1 MILSHLELLSLSY
14 DWCRERADILR
25 SDVDDPFLQGI
36 EYSLQSVSHGLGSSD
51 ARMTHSGGVEAP
63 SSSIITSYF
72 LNSHGGVHAIQSLLS
87 LFSTIAGIVTLQ
99 VWKTQPELAASLLN
113 KCLLCAMLKHVAG
126 LVAAAFLA
134 SRAIPTIGLSQAR
147 HLLLTQVVLDPVAQ
161 YVAYSA
167 LVLLWLSTSQVQT
180 YHQLWWSK
188 RIPFAPLILTGPI
201 LLREVI
207 SNLLTVSDIL
217 VLLSTSKSN
226 EESSILPL
234 ILNISHS
241 IVDGIMSVLVS
252 PSKWRPANP
261 AQRQA
266 ILAKLVGKCSL
277 LLEVLV
283 GIILTLDG
291 CKTWTLFVY
300 RSKKHRPKW
309 TIVVRTFLIVRL
321 YQHLLLV
328 VRQKKVSKLFTEL
341 RGGAAQWPFA
351 LMDMA
356 LDPAARIWDKSENDQ
371 DPSKPQDNWTW
382 NDYVSVGL
390 GFS

>member
-1 MILSHLELLSLSY
+1 
-14 DWCRERADILR
+14 
-25 SDVDDPFLQGI
+25 
-36 EYSLQSVSHGLGSSD
+36 
-51 ARMTHSGGVEAP
+51 MTHSGGVEAP

-300 RSKKHRPKW
+300 SKKHRPKW

>member
-1 MILSHLELLSLSY
+1 
-14 DWCRERADILR
+14 
-25 SDVDDPFLQGI
+25 
-36 EYSLQSVSHGLGSSD
+36 
-51 ARMTHSGGVEAP
+51 MTHSGGVEAP

-167 LVLLWLSTSQVQT
+167 LVLLWLSTTSSSSTSTTST
-180 YHQLWWSK
+180 YHQLWWSQ
-188 RIPFAPLILTGPI
+188 RIPFAPLILMGPI
-201 LLREVI
+201 LLRELI
-207 SNLLTVSDIL
+207 SNLLTISDIL
-217 VLLSTSKSN
+217 VLLSTASSS
-226 EESSILPL
+226 ESSSILPT
-234 ILNISHS
+234 ILNVSHS
-241 IVDGIMSVLVS
+241 IVNGIMSILVS

-266 ILAKLVGKCSL
+266 ILAKLVSKCSL

-300 RSKKHRPKW
+300 SKKHRPKW

-341 RGGAAQWPFA
+341 RGGATQWPFA

-356 LDPAARIWDKSENDQ
+356 LDPAARIWGKSD